1 MMIHHD
7 PSISVHVEHTLN
19 DHQIANHFGFI
30 TAWHSRCHGCHDTRH
45 TSGPSRS
52 SRLARDGERSA
63 HWSSKIPGTASAGA
77 RTPQIQMLHLGDCG
91 MSILYVTNCD
101 KSWSVWLTNNEL
113 GYVDIFGGSKARQFG
128 CKTAPKQHVHV
139 PCSTHSQRSY
149 SIVWKE
155 KSSMIYPKRII
166 SNGVTLRTPRLRPE
180 LSQVVKLHS
189 QIHLPVNASPQTK
202 QFHQQRPHGWD
213 QWTGAAPS
221 WREGSDKWPIF
232 SSVSCLRV
240 LKQPMPSGQLPSVS

>member
-7 PSISVHVEHTLN
+7 PSISGHVEHTLN
-19 DHQIANHFGFI
+19 DHQIANHFGF

-91 MSILYVTNCD
+91 MSILSVTNCD

-139 PCSTHSQRSY
+139 PCSTHTQRSY
-149 SIVWKE
+149 
-155 KSSMIYPKRII
+155 
-166 SNGVTLRTPRLRPE
+166 
-180 LSQVVKLHS
+180 LHS
-189 QIHLPVNASPQTK
+189 LEREIVHDLWFIPKESYQI
-202 QFHQQRPHGWD
+202 GWH
-213 QWTGAAPS
+213 
-221 WREGSDKWPIF
+221 
-232 SSVSCLRV
+232 
-240 LKQPMPSGQLPSVS
+240 